1 MCCFVQVLICRNLI
15 LCVGGKKSSNENKLQ
30 QVKMCHYQAWEGD
43 SPQHEDSLLSIA
55 DGIDNVASWE
65 RRLDMLAAR
74 VARIEALV
82 LGLEAR
88 LLFLRR
94 ALRLVTI
101 TFLLTLVY
109 AIIK

>member
-1 MCCFVQVLICRNLI
+1 MNLKQDGRKAVVRVSFNKRT
-15 LCVGGKKSSNENKLQ
+15 CVAIRHGKAIHLRME
-30 QVKMCHYQAWEGD
+30 D
-43 SPQHEDSLLSIA
+43 SPPSMG

-65 RRLDMLAAR
+65 RRLEMLAAR
-74 VARIEALV
+74 VARIEAHV

-94 ALRLVTI
+94 ALRLVTVM
-101 TFLLTLVY
+101 FLLTLVY